1 MSAAHSLNLSSKQSQ
16 PGEKSLSRSCDRK
29 FTAACSLSLLLS
41 LEWGVY
47 IQQPFIPQ
55 IGGLSI
61 EGDPFEIY
69 ESREIRGPQD
79 RKSLIH
85 PQGVGKF
92 DR

>member
-1 MSAAHSLNLSSKQSQ
+1 MAGPPHSICREANRRKITHCLAVNL
-16 PGEKSLSRSCDRK
+16 G
-29 FTAACSLSLLLS
+29 LLLS

-85 PQGVGKF
+85 PQGVGRF